1 MYVMFIYTR
10 IGVVNEKKEKSKD
23 NSNNEKNKS
32 NNDNKNG
39 NSENSIKSD
48 VITNAN
54 SNTSNDNEFMN
65 SFYSENMTK
74 TILNLMMSSWDRSRR
89 LAADLLLKF
98 PKPLPSFLNPLNI
111 TPLANRGCIL
121 GKNTH
126 IFTEIK

>member
-1 MYVMFIYTR
+1 
-10 IGVVNEKKEKSKD
+10 VVNEKKEKSKD

-32 NNDNKNG
+32 NN
-39 NSENSIKSD
+39 EIKSGNGD
-48 VITNAN
+48 NSVKSDIITNAN
-54 SNTSNDNEFMN
+54 NNTSNDNEFMN

-98 PKPLPSFLNPLNI
+98 PKPLPSFLSPLKI

-121 GKNTH
+121 G
-126 IFTEIK
+126 IE